1 MQKKQIIHLSLAKSF
16 HKKLTLSS
24 LPSSLSLTLLA
35 GVLWVTSPSLGQVVP
50 STLPSAT
57 PSQTGPR
64 NLPTQTQPGR
74 TAPGTTSPQTPAGRS
89 TTGQPLPSTQ
99 SGPGQQPQTG
109 RTQSQQANQVNTDPN
124 APNQRFERETGEEDT
139 NNKVNQQTSEE
150 TLEQGYEAARERE
163 RQELRRKLFGYELF
177 NNPNLQATFEPNINM
192 ATPRNYVVGPGDQLN
207 IRLYGYSEADF
218 SQTVSP
224 EGNVYFANQT
234 GIGPVSVVGLT
245 IDAAKARII
254 NRLAPRYVGLRNSS
268 LGSQNTYLE
277 LTLGG
282 IRSIRV
288 SVLGEAVKPGTYSL
302 SSLSTA
308 MNAIY
313 QAGGPNELGSF
324 RKVQVI
330 RNNKVAATL
339 DLYDLLLLGIQR
351 NDIRLQDNDNIRFQT
366 FDKRVEIT
374 GTVKRTKI
382 FEMLPN
388 ENLGKLLYFA
398 GGFAANAYKN
408 RLKVTRL
415 TDRELKIVDVTA
427 DKFDTFELQDG
438 DQVAVEQLL
447 TRFENQL
454 SIEGAVY
461 RPGKY
466 SLDQNKTL
474 KQLVASAEGLKGD
487 AFTGRVTIIRT
498 REDMAIENITVNLAD
513 VINGTAPD
521 VPLQREDQIIVPS
534 RFDMAEQ
541 ATVTINGEV
550 NNPITEFPYVANMT
564 LEDLLI
570 RVGGLKESAA
580 ASQIEVVRRKKD
592 VDPKST
598 TAEVAETYRIN
609 INRDLSISPTN
620 SKFILEPFDQVIVRR
635 SPNYQIQTYARVEGE
650 VILPGSYPIRS
661 KDQRISD
668 LVTMSGGTTP
678 YAYIEGATLVRSVK
692 LSAEEIAQQQRSIVE
707 LADDARKT
715 VVNTDALAPGKQES
729 IGINLKRILERP
741 GSSEDMLLQE
751 GDILRIPKLLE
762 TVRLQG
768 EVLLPTTV
776 KYRPGQTFQDYI
788 AQAGGFTTK
797 SQRNKSFVVYA
808 NGSVDRTRKFMF
820 FNIYPRV
827 EPGSEVVVPTRSTVP
842 LTPQQV
848 LGQATAITSSLL
860 TLISLLLAYRAI
872 K

>member
-1 MQKKQIIHLSLAKSF
+1 MVKSFYKKLSLS
-16 HKKLTLSS
+16 T
-24 LPSSLSLTLLA
+24 LPSSLGLMLLA
-35 GVLWVTSPSLGQVVP
+35 GFLCTMAPVLGQVAP
-50 STLPSAT
+50 TTLPSGL
-57 PSQTGPR
+57 PSQPGPR
-64 NLPTQTQPGR
+64 NLPTQSQPGR
-74 TAPGTTSPQTPAGRS
+74 TAPGSTSPQTPAGRG
-89 TTGQPLPSTQ
+89 TTGQPQPAGTQ
-99 SGPGQQPQTG
+99 SAPGQQPQTG

-124 APNQRFERETGEEDT
+124 NPNQQRFERQTGEDDP
-139 NNKVNQQTSEE
+139 NNKVTEQNAEQ
-150 TLEQGYEAARERE
+150 TLEDGYAAAQERE
-163 RQELRRKLFGYELF
+163 RQELRRKLFGYEIF
-177 NNPNLQATFEPNINM
+177 NNPGMAQVFAPNINM

-224 EGNVYFANQT
+224 EGNIYFANQT
-234 GIGPVSVVGLT
+234 GIGPVSVVGLN
-245 IDAAKARII
+245 IEQAKARII
-254 NRLAPRYVGLRNSS
+254 NRLASRYVGLRNSS
-268 LGSQNTYLE
+268 SGAQNTYLE

-288 SVLGEAVKPGTYSL
+288 SVLGEAIKPGNYTL

-308 MNAIY
+308 MTAIY

-330 RNNKVAATL
+330 RNNKVVATL

-374 GTVKRTKI
+374 GTVKRAKI

-388 ENLGKLLYFA
+388 EPLGKLIYFA

-415 TDRELKIVDVTA
+415 TEKELKVIDVTA
-427 DKFDTFELQDG
+427 NQYETFELQDG
-438 DQVAVEQLL
+438 DVVAVERILD
-447 TRFENQL
+447 RFENQVT
-454 SIEGAVY
+454 IEGAVF
-461 RPGKY
+461 RAGKF

-521 VPLQREDQIIVPS
+521 VPLQREDQVIIPS

-541 ATVTINGEV
+541 ATVSITGEV
-550 NNPITEFPYVANMT
+550 ITPITELPYVANMT

-598 TAEVAETYRIN
+598 TAEVAETFRIN
-609 INRDLSISPTN
+609 INRDLSIGPTN
-620 SKFILEPFDQVIVRR
+620 SKFVLEPFDQVIVRR

-650 VILPGSYPIRS
+650 VILPGEYPIRS
-661 KDQRISD
+661 KDQRVSD
-668 LVTMSGGTTP
+668 LVAMAGGTTP

-692 LSAEEIAQQQRSIVE
+692 LSAEEIAQQQRSVE
-707 LADDARKT
+707 ELSDDARKA
-715 VVNTDALAPGKQES
+715 VVKTDQLAPGKEES
-729 IGINLKRILERP
+729 IGINLKRILAKP

-842 LTPQQV
+842 LTPQQI